1 MSTST
6 LERAG
11 AILRLV
17 CTLVA
22 AICTMC
28 GLYMDADELFC
39 GVCAIVALVC
49 LLWCWWKNNN
59 LTDAAIEAQSV
70 LDALKSGDLED
81 LTNLTTDSNQD
92 GEIGEEDEKEDDPE
106 GDD

>member
-1 MSTST
+1 MTTST

-59 LTDAAIEAQSV
+59 LTDAAIQAQQV
-70 LDALKSGDLED
+70 LDAMKAGDLSD
-81 LTNLTTDSNQD
+81 LAGS
-92 GEIGEEDEKEDDPE
+92 DESESSGGACDESEDDPE
-106 GDD
+106 GDDA